1 VDIKVKLDSVL
12 QEFAGNRGKVEVNGI
27 TVRQCL
33 DDLIKRFPRMKNRLF
48 DKNGLMIPMVILNDK
63 ALSPEEL
70 NRPVTEN
77 DELWL
82 FNSFEG
88 G

>member
-1 VDIKVKLDSVL
+1 MGIKVKLDFIL
-12 QEFAGNRGKVEVNGI
+12 QELAGNKDKVEVNGT

-33 DDLIKRFPRMKNRLF
+33 EDLIKRFPRMRKRLF
-48 DKNGLMIPMVILNDK
+48 DKDGIIIPMVLINDK
-63 ALSPEEL
+63 VLTLEEL
-70 NRPVTEN
+70 NRSVTEN

-82 FNSFEG
+82 FNILEG

>member
-1 VDIKVKLDSVL
+1 MGVKVKLDFIL
-12 QEFAGNRGKVEVNGI
+12 QEFAGDKDKVEVNGT
-27 TVRQCL
+27 TVMQCVE
-33 DDLIKRFPRMKNRLF
+33 DLIKRFPRMRKRLF
-48 DKNGLMIPMVILNDK
+48 DKDGIIIPMVLINNKVLT
-63 ALSPEEL
+63 LEEL

-82 FNSFEG
+82 FNMLEG